1 MRTCE
6 ERPNLSVAI
15 QTPWGS
21 RAVFI
26 ATGLFEF
33 QGYALEVGLA
43 MEQLAAAQ
51 AIAFML
57 VGVVGIFLYVAL
69 VIAIPVCAILNRL
82 LDKRNTSEA
91 QLLDSPDPR

>member
-1 MRTCE
+1 
-6 ERPNLSVAI
+6 
-15 QTPWGS
+15 
-21 RAVFI
+21 
-26 ATGLFEF
+26 
-33 QGYALEVGLA
+33 